1 MAIETIAIETIL
13 TSDAQVTKMGTP
25 VTPTLTMMN
34 PMKLPLDHSQNNN
47 FVHFELLLRTLGW
60 KHPLS
65 AEIVT
70 AQKVHDK
77 G

>member
-13 TSDAQVTKMGTP
+13 RSDAQVTKMGTP

-47 FVHFELLLRTLGW
+47 FVHSSCCCAQLGW
-60 KHPLS
+60 KHPSRRRL
-65 AEIVT
+65 
-70 AQKVHDK
+70 
-77 G
+77 